1 MMNIKIIQKILDVC
15 EYYGQNITM
24 DIERFEE
31 ALNDEAPD
39 LLDECYLVVQ
49 GLKLGIMDIML
60 LDAEYERKNYV
71 ERLIKVHQFTQEEAL
86 FIVSVFEALTS
97 HIGFYF
103 EIGNLDALLEYSMQ
117 HDQFLEIYAI
127 AKAYFK
133 GFGVKQDYEKAFQ
146 LFQYLYAHGDDR
158 GSYYLGYMYEM
169 GYGVEQDEQ
178 KAMMYYENGHD
189 DMCYYQMG
197 MHLMLG
203 QSVHQD
209 EEKALSYFEK
219 SHYPDAYFYQGF
231 LLEKQH
237 EYASAFQAYSKG
249 SQVYQ
254 RECLYKVGMYL
265 NHGLGTDL
273 NQKEAYRYLTYSY
286 YCLHGD
292 SAYQLSMMYFDGLM
306 VKKDVN
312 KAIELLKQAA
322 HLYSQE
328 ACLLLGRFYGEGH
341 YVEKNFQKSMNY
353 YKKANEII
361 KCRNQYLT

>member
-1 MMNIKIIQKILDVC
+1 MNIKIIQKILDVC

-103 EIGNLDALLEYSMQ
+103 EIGNLDALLEDSMQ

-231 LLEKQH
+231 LL
-237 EYASAFQAYSKG
+237 
-249 SQVYQ
+249 
-254 RECLYKVGMYL
+254 
-265 NHGLGTDL
+265 
-273 NQKEAYRYLTYSY
+273 
-286 YCLHGD
+286 
-292 SAYQLSMMYFDGLM
+292 
-306 VKKDVN
+306 
-312 KAIELLKQAA
+312 
-322 HLYSQE
+322 
-328 ACLLLGRFYGEGH
+328 
-341 YVEKNFQKSMNY
+341 
-353 YKKANEII
+353 
-361 KCRNQYLT
+361 